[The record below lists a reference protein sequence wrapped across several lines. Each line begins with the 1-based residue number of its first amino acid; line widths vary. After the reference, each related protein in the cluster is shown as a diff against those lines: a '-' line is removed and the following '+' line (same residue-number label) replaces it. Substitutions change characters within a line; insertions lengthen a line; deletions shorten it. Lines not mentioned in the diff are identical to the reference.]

1 VSFLLRLAY
10 RSARSPLVPIGGWI
24 VLTWLLPL
32 FAAMRDD
39 SRSDPPALTFL
50 SPPALLAEM
59 WRVNPHVLLIRFG
72 LIGQIIL
79 PVVTA
84 ILFYA
89 TQRKLVSRP
98 LEPALA

>member
-1 VSFLLRLAY
+1 
-10 RSARSPLVPIGGWI
+10 
-24 VLTWLLPL
+24 
-32 FAAMRDD
+32 MRDN

-59 WRVNPHVLLIRFG
+59 WRVNPHIWLIHFG

-79 PVVTA
+79 TGVTA